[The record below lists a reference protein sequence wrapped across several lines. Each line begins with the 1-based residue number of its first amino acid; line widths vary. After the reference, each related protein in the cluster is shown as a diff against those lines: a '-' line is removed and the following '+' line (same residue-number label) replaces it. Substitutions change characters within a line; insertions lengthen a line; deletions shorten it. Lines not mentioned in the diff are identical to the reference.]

1 MKINEMKLADNT
13 NERQKA
19 LGTGFRRK
27 KERSKHETHKML

>member
-1 MKINEMKLADNT
+1 MKLADNT
-13 NERQKA
+13 NEA